1 MIILFRPTHMT
12 QTPQITVALVDDH
25 KIFRQGLIEV
35 LNHLGYE
42 VTIEVCNGKELFQK
56 LEEEVLPSI
65 CILDIHMPEMDG
77 FETSRRLRAKYPA
90 IKILAFSTD
99 NTDVSVSKVIASGAH
114 AFLEKGGSLEEISE
128 SLTSILTTSGN

>member
-1 MIILFRPTHMT
+1 MFWPAHMT
-12 QTPQITVALVDDH
+12 HTQHITVALVDDH

-42 VTIEVCNGKELFQK
+42 VTIEACNGKELFQQ
-56 LEEEVLPSI
+56 LETAILPSI
-65 CILDIHMPEMDG
+65 CILDS
-77 FETSRRLRAKYPA
+77 TSRWTDLNQPTLRIKYPA

-128 SLTSILTTSGN
+128 SLTSILAVSPI